1 MDSDVI
7 AKSPVKFLVAGMG
20 DALGTYFEARACQR
34 TDAPSLELVVLQ
46 DLQWHCAN
54 FAMRL

>member
-1 MDSDVI
+1 M
-7 AKSPVKFLVAGMG
+7 L
-20 DALGTYFEARACQR
+20 
-34 TDAPSLELVVLQ
+34 LELNLKQEHVSVPMRQAWNLVVLQ